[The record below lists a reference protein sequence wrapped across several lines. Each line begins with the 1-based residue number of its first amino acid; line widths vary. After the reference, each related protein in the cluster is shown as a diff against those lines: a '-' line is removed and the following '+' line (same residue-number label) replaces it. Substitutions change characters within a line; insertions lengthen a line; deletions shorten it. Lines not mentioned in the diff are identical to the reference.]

1 MTTAIDKARA
11 DIARF
16 GAMLFERHLTDAA
29 GGNISVRVGDKIC
42 ISPRYSGQKRQWQ
55 LRPEDVLLLDEDGN
69 ILEGEGQISRESQV
83 HLKLHRHFKD
93 HGTAVIHCHARN
105 VLVFAAANRSMLPVL
120 EANLKFGEIPVVSY
134 APAHSAQ
141 LSENILGALSGQE
154 ARVRKQ
160 AAAVIAP
167 WHGLFV
173 MGKDL
178 DSAFDAVERI
188 DTNAYCILMGQQLG
202 MDVEATCQLLESEAA
217 RWGKE

>member
-11 DIARF
+11 DIVRF

-29 GGNISVRVGDKIC
+29 GGNISVRVGNKIC
-42 ISPRYSGQKRQWQ
+42 ISPRYSGQKRQWA
-55 LRPEDVLLLDEDGN
+55 LEPHDVLLLDEDGS
-69 ILEGEGQISRESQV
+69 ILEGDGQISRESQV

-105 VLVFAAANRSMLPVL
+105 VLVFAAANKPMPPIL
-120 EANLKFGEIPVVSY
+120 EANLKFGEIPVVGY

-141 LSENILGALSGQE
+141 LSENILGAMLGQE
-154 ARVRKQ
+154 ARVRKH

-173 MGKDL
+173 MAKDI
-178 DSAFDAVERI
+178 DAAFDAAERI
-188 DTNAYCILMGQQLG
+188 DTNAYCILMGQHLG
-202 MDVEATCQLLESEAA
+202 LDVEAMHDMLESEAA